1 MTDTANTT
9 SDKRKIAMI
18 PVLGLVLLYVL
29 MGGEDTSGSPT
40 IQVMSQREVD
50 PERSGGEA
58 DRSQSNRNVI
68 WPGRSLHAIVEHNPF
83 ELTDPRAILD
93 ADFEKYGVTER
104 TPMTAVDVTEFFEN
118 IIDAQGETELA
129 ATGSGNSATQHSR
142 DASNADG
149 DFVASA
155 PPLPAVDP
163 VAVAAAAARRDRI
176 EALQQRILALQ
187 NTPVTMIMT
196 SARGRSALFGDRKIT
211 EGEFME
217 DGIRAVSISRN
228 GITFEIIDDTT
239 SH

>member
-1 MTDTANTT
+1 MIDPVNTN
-9 SDKRKIAMI
+9 DKRKIAMI

-40 IQVMSQREVD
+40 IQLVSQLEVD
-50 PERSGGEA
+50 SERSGRET
-58 DRSQSNRNVI
+58 DRSPSNQDVI

-93 ADFEKYGVTER
+93 ADFEKYGVTQW
-104 TPMTAVDVTEFFEN
+104 TPMTAVDATEFFEG
-118 IIDAQGETELA
+118 IIDAQGEKELA
-129 ATGSGNSATQHSR
+129 AAGSGNSATRHSQT
-142 DASNADG
+142 ATSADG
-149 DFVASA
+149 AFVPSA
-155 PPLPAVDP
+155 PPVPAVDP
-163 VAVAAAAARRDRI
+163 AAVAAAAARRARI

-211 EGEFME
+211 EGELME
-217 DGIRAVSISRN
+217 DGIRAASISRN